1 MVNADGTDETNVT
14 NTNAGD
20 TFPAWSPTGDK
31 IAFLTYG
38 GAGEIFVMNA
48 DGTNSIT
55 LTDDF
60 AGVRRQPVWSPD
72 GTRIAFESNQDGN
85 DEIYVINADGSNPIR
100 LTNDVARDRMPA
112 WSPDGTRIAFSR
124 FSTRE
129 GNLEIYVVN
138 VDGSDPSR

>member
-48 DGTNSIT
+48 DGTNSIR
-55 LTDDF
+55 LTDSYVRLF
-60 AGVRRQPVWSPD
+60 AGH
-72 GTRIAFESNQDGN
+72 F
-85 DEIYVINADGSNPIR
+85 
-100 LTNDVARDRMPA
+100 A

-124 FSTRE
+124 FSTQE